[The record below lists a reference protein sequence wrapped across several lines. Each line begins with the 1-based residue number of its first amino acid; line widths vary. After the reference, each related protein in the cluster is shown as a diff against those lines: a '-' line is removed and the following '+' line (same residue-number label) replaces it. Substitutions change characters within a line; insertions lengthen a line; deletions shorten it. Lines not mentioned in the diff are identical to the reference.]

1 MSSFGGTVKLTG
13 ESEYKKALSEISSN
27 LKVLNSEMKAVTSE
41 YDKNDKS
48 VSNLSAQNDV
58 LNKKIDEQ
66 KSKVDILTEALEKS
80 KKETGDNSATTQK
93 WQIELN
99 NAQAD
104 LNKLN
109 RELDTNAEELKT
121 ARKEAADLE
130 EASKK
135 VERGFSGFTK
145 AVLECGSGSRTLGEV
160 FKGTLSN
167 GLEDLNNGL
176 GDVSGKTKSFLGGIK
191 ELNSNTKEMGVVA
204 ALSVAALKLFKDE
217 MDETGDEVKETGEE
231 EEKTGEKT
239 IKLGDLIKANL
250 ISDAIKG
257 GLEGLANGIKAIGD
271 GFGQLISLGTET
283 KETQVSMAKLEASF
297 NSAGLEADYA
307 TDTVYSLYGVLGD
320 TDRAVEASN
329 LLAKMSKD
337 ETDLEANSRILTGVF
352 AEFGDSI
359 PTEGLAEG
367 MQATAKMGS
376 VQGVLADALEWSGVN
391 LDEYNETLEE
401 MNSEEERAAYIQ
413 QTLSDIYG
421 ESADA
426 YREANQALIENNE
439 AILRNENAMAH
450 LGATTLPISTNLTN
464 IKSTLIMGLT
474 PALDSVFGGVDAL
487 TGSFNELLTSVMYG
501 NEGAVEN
508 ALDSIAMYLDET
520 IDNLEFAIGD
530 ISVVVEKFIDAI
542 LKLIVDELPY
552 FAERGMEMLSSILS
566 GISGAI
572 GKIFPVVLTVVQTL
586 TTTILQKLPMLIE
599 MGVKMLVSLIQG
611 ISSTLPEMIPTVIN
625 AVILVTKTLLANL
638 DLVIDAGIEL
648 IFALVDG
655 LIEATPELIDQI
667 PFILGRVISA
677 ITQNLPKILQ
687 AGVSLVVKIGEGL
700 VQAIPQLISKVPQLI
715 IVLANGF
722 KNAWSTVK
730 NIGKDLIKGIWNGI
744 DDATSWILTQIKSF
758 GKNVLNGI
766 KNVFGIHSPS
776 TVFKEEVGK
785 NLALGVGEGFSDTM
799 ADVSAEM
806 QSAIPTEFDASV
818 TTNMSG
824 GQVSTYD
831 MMVVAFKKALSEV
844 KVVLDE
850 REMGGF
856 VTNTVERQ
864 VFA

>member
-13 ESEYKKALSEISSN
+13 ESEYRAALKEISSN

-80 KKETGDNSATTQK
+80 KEETGDNSATTQK

-109 RELDTNAEELKT
+109 RELDTNAEELET

-145 AVLECGSGSRTLGEV
+145 AVIECGSGSRTLGEV

-217 MDETGDEVKETGEE
+217 MDETGEEVKETGEE

-257 GLEGLANGIKAIGD
+257 GLTALVD
-271 GFGQLISLGTET
+271 GFKALGSAMGDCLTEGAAYADNLLT
-283 KETQVSMAKLEASF
+283 L
-297 NSAGLEADYA
+297 SAQTGLS
-307 TDTVYSLYGVLGD
+307 TDTLEKYNAVAELTDVSLD
-320 TDRAVEASN
+320 TLTKS
-329 LLAKMSKD
+329 MSK
-337 ETDLEANSRILTGVF
+337 
-352 AEFGDSI
+352 
-359 PTEGLAEG
+359 
-367 MQATAKMGS
+367 
-376 VQGVLADALEWSGVN
+376 
-391 LDEYNETLEE
+391 
-401 MNSEEERAAYIQ
+401 
-413 QTLSDIYG
+413 
-421 ESADA
+421 
-426 YREANQALIENNE
+426 
-439 AILRNENAMAH
+439 
-450 LGATTLPISTNLTN
+450 N
-464 IKSTLIMGLT
+464 IKSMSDARDGSKAYAEAYEKLGVQITNTDGSLR
-474 PALDSVFGGVDAL
+474 DSEDV
-487 TGSFNELLTSVMYG
+487 YW
-501 NEGAVEN
+501 
-508 ALDSIAMYLDET
+508 ET
-520 IDNLEFAIGD
+520 IDALKGVEDETERDALAMELFGKKAQELNTIIDMGSEGVAEYTDKAIAMGAVVGEDALAALGNLDDQMQIFKSTTSATSNIIASAFAPEIADVIGMTNGLLGA
-530 ISVVVEKFIDAI
+530 VNGLTA
-542 LKLIVDELPY
+542 
-552 FAERGMEMLSSILS
+552 GILS
-566 GISGAI
+566 GNVTQDMVDEIGYAMSDLLVEAFDVASQIAEIAPVLIDTLITVITDNLPWVLEMGIELVNRLVNGIVGGGSLNKIMGAV
-572 GKIFPVVLTVVQTL
+572 FTVIQTL
-586 TTTILQKLPMLIE
+586 TTTLLQNLPTILQ
-599 MGVKMLVSLIQG
+599 MGIQLLVSLIQG
-611 ISSTLPEMIPTVIN
+611 ISSTLPEMIPTVID

-667 PFILGRVISA
+667 PYILGRVISA

-687 AGVSLVVKIGEGL
+687 AGISLVVKIGEGL

-715 IVLANGF
+715 IMLANGF
-722 KNAWSTVK
+722 KSAWSTVK

-758 GKNVLNGI
+758 GSAVLKGI
-766 KNVFGIHSPS
+766 KNIFGIHSPS
-776 TVFKEEVGK
+776 TVFRDEVGK

-818 TTNMSG
+818 TANMSG

-831 MMVVAFKKALSEV
+831 MMVGAFKKALSEV
-844 KVVLDE
+844 KVVLDD

-856 VTNTVERQ
+856 VTDTVERA